1 LARWRLDQGL
11 SQTAAGDLVGVSQVT
26 WSDWESGKKCPHV
39 GQAVKL
45 ERVTGVPCE
54 AWEAL
59 ADEQRRRLQQRRA
72 AVDPG
77 QDVAAQAPDETG
89 THRVCDCEKATR
101 CAGSEG

>member
-1 LARWRLDQGL
+1 MLAGWRLTQGL
-11 SQTAAGDLVGVSQVT
+11 SQTAAGELVGVSQVT

-59 ADEQRRRLQQRRA
+59 ADEQRKRLQQRRA
-72 AVDPG
+72 GVDSKDAVDV
-77 QDVAAQAPDETG
+77 DVADG
-89 THRVCDCEKATR
+89 HGCSGSGGVC
-101 CAGSEG
+101 S